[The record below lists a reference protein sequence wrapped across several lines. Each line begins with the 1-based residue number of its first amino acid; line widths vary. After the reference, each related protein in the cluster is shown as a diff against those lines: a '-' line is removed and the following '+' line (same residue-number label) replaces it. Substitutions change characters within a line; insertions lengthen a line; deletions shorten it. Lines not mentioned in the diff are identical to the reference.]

1 MRVLIQ
7 STITFLYLMDR
18 DTATQNPDE
27 ARDFKH
33 ASKALRFVKQKRL
46 TNVQIVLKFPKT
58 SDDVNLAILELLE
71 REQRKALEKAQMPG
85 KVSSDDAA
93 SFSSVLNENQ
103 FSTRDPFNKKGA
115 RFHERL

>member
-1 MRVLIQ
+1 MSPAKNRPNINLMRVLIQ
-7 STITFLYLMDR
+7 STVTYLYLVDR

-71 REQRKALEKAQMPG
+71 REQRKAIGKAQMPG
-85 KVSSDDAA
+85 KVLEAPRPVS
-93 SFSSVLNENQ
+93 L
-103 FSTRDPFNKKGA
+103 
-115 RFHERL
+115 RF